1 MANKPKLTNQEQVA
15 SFYDNLNHPLKDV
28 MLKLHR
34 IILETDADICE
45 HIKWNSPAFYYTGEM
60 APFDP
65 KEYKRDIVVYNV
77 HKKDEILLIFPTGAK
92 ITDSTGILEGKF
104 TDSRKTV
111 KITSMQ
117 DLQSKENLL
126 KSVIKKWL
134 LLEKK

>member
-34 IILETDADICE
+34 IILETDADIGE